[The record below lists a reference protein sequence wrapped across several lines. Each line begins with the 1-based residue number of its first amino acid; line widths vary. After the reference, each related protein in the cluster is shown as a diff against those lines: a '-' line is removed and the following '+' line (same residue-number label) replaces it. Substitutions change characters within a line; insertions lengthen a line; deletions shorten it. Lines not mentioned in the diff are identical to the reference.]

1 MNLSKDMLRVLI
13 KNEIAERAKDG
24 VNGKE
29 DPKEPS
35 IIKGGSDVGD
45 YNKIKMDALYLK
57 HLVRQELEIFLKK
70 FKQVSA
76 QGKTNT
82 GCSYNDILNFVRTY
96 NQAEKGK

>member
-1 MNLSKDMLRVLI
+1 MKLSKHLLRTLVI
-13 KNEIAERAKDG
+13 DEIRKRG
-24 VNGKE
+24 SVGGKSKE
-29 DPKEPS
+29 DPNTTN
-35 IIKGGSDVGD
+35 IIKGSSDKGD

-57 HLVRQELEIFLKK
+57 HLVRQELEVFLKK